1 MLLYRLAKTIRA
13 TDLTGEG
20 ARRAGGRWNFA
31 GTPVVYTAQS
41 GSLAILE
48 VLQYAQET
56 DIRQFSMLT
65 LEVPDTV
72 SIQQVSLESLP
83 PDWRQYPYPEATRQI
98 GQRWIEQGEALL
110 LQVPSAVYP
119 EESNW
124 LINPQHPE
132 TTTIRIV
139 SVKPF
144 SFSERLFR
152 KS

>member
-1 MLLYRLAKTIRA
+1 MLFYRLAKTSRA

-41 GSLAILE
+41 GALAILE
-48 VLQYAQET
+48 VLQYAQEA
-56 DIRQFSMLT
+56 DIRLFSMLT
-65 LEVPDTV
+65 LDVPDTAL
-72 SIQQVSLESLP
+72 IQRVSLDGLP
-83 PDWRQYPYPEATRQI
+83 ADWLQYPYLEATRLI
-98 GQRWIEQGEALL
+98 GQRWMEKVEALL

-119 EESNW
+119 DESNW

-132 TTTIRIV
+132 VATIRIV

-144 SFSERLFR
+144 TFSERLFR
-152 KS
+152 RV